1 MPKLLLAFVAKLSM
15 FLVLAQAHGQD
26 AIFAEIQ
33 TNKGLISVSLNERAA
48 PTTVAN
54 FINLARRGFYDGL
67 KFHRWEKGF
76 MVQGGDPKGNGS
88 GGPGYRFRG
97 EIVLRHNQPGIL
109 SMANSG
115 PGTDGSQFF
124 ITHLATPHL
133 NGLHSVFGLVIEGLD
148 VAQKLRR
155 NDFIDSIKV
164 RGDESVISVL
174 MARKQDQID
183 VWNSILEIEFP
194 IPI

>member
-1 MPKLLLAFVAKLSM
+1 MPKLLLAFVAKLSI

-88 GGPGYRFRG
+88 GGPGYSFRG

-148 VAQKLRR
+148 VAQNFAGMTSLNR
-155 NDFIDSIKV
+155 
-164 RGDESVISVL
+164 
-174 MARKQDQID
+174 
-183 VWNSILEIEFP
+183 
-194 IPI
+194 